1 MADIAL
7 TAAKIQICYPDKSER
22 ESRIAAETI
31 TKGQAV
37 YQLADGTVGVA
48 DATTA
53 DGKMQFYGVAL
64 NGAGAGQAVDVL
76 VRGHVYGFTVA
87 AKDVGTVLHLSETA
101 GAFADAAPAGTGTA
115 VHCGLVTALS
125 DADKTRVV
133 FIDGPAML

>member
-7 TAAKIQICYPDKSER
+7 TAAKIAVCHPEKADI

-37 YQLADGTVGVA
+37 YQLAAGTVGVA

-53 DGKMQFYGVAL
+53 DAKFQFYGIAL

-76 VRGHVYGFTVA
+76 CEGDVEGFTVS

-101 GAFADAAPAGTGTA
+101 GALADAAPAGTGTA
-115 VHCGLVTALS
+115 CHCGLVTALS

-133 FIDGPAML
+133 YIHGRQML

>member
-7 TAAKIQICYPDKSER
+7 TAAKIAVVFPLKAEI
-22 ESRIAAETI
+22 ESRIAAAAI

-37 YQLADGTVGVA
+37 YQLAAGTVGVA

-53 DGKMQFYGVAL
+53 DGKMQFFGIAL
-64 NGAGAGQAVDVL
+64 NAAGAGQAVDVL
-76 VRGHVYGFTVA
+76 VRGHVYGFTVGST
-87 AKDVGTVLHLSETA
+87 DVGTVLHLSETA